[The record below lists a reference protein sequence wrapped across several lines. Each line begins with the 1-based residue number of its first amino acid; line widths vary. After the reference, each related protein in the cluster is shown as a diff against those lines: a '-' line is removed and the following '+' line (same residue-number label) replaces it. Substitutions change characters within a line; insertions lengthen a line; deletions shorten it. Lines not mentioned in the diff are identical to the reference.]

1 MAAGQFGKAL
11 KVAAVA
17 RMRHHQRAVE
27 RGVWKML
34 APEIERADAEPAD
47 DGLRHLCLAPRRQ
60 HAAGPM
66 AGGKRH
72 PGVTALMQG
81 HGVASLRK
89 KQRLPRASN
98 ARAYDGDGGIPP
110 DVRTLVHPCTYAGM
124 TRIRFKGSSRSSL
137 EVPSLP
143 HHSTSSEPPS

>member
-1 MAAGQFGKAL
+1 MAAGQFRKAL
-11 KVAAVA
+11 KIAAVA

-81 HGVASLRK
+81 HGDRK
-89 KQRLPRASN
+89 STRLNSSH
-98 ARAYDGDGGIPP
+98 
-110 DVRTLVHPCTYAGM
+110 VRISYAVFCLKKK
-124 TRIRFKGSSRSSL
+124 T
-137 EVPSLP
+137 EY
-143 HHSTSSEPPS
+143 